1 MPRPMSPT
9 GKMTLQTDDD
19 QKAKIVRA
27 AKRAK
32 LGLTDWAVPILVDAA
47 KREAAK

>member
-1 MPRPMSPT
+1 MARPMKMT

-32 LGLTDWAVPILVDAA
+32 LGLTEWAVPILVDAA
-47 KREAAK
+47 KREGGK